1 MHGQS
6 FCLCPQ
12 LRGQQTAPTAFYDP
26 FGVVWRPQTQA
37 ACHVSQVGM
46 VSRAIAPN
54 A

>member
-6 FCLCPQ
+6 FCLCSQ
-12 LRGQQTAPTAFYDP
+12 LRSQQAAFTAFYDP
-26 FGVVWRPQTQA
+26 FGIVWRPQIQA
-37 ACHVSQVGM
+37 TCNVSQVGM